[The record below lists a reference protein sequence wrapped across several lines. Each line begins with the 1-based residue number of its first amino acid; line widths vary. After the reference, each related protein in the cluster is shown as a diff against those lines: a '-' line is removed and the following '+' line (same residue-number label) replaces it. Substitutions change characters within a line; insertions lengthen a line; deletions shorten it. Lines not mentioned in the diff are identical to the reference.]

1 MKLLSVHNIERVN
14 SRSKDIENENRKRR
28 IELSVNRKPIR
39 FRYDS
44 TIYRGSMMISTIEI
58 SFRFQLYLTSI
69 IPLCHY
75 RNKRR
80 STCNQIRILECGVV

>member
-14 SRSKDIENENRKRR
+14 SRSKDTENENRKRG

-39 FRYDS
+39 FRIS
-44 TIYRGSMMISTIEI
+44 TIYRGSMMIPTIEI